1 MPSTAFVRAEAI
13 EKTYPRTRDAEVVAV
28 ALSGANFEIAEHES
42 VSLLG
47 RSGSGKS
54 TLLNLLA
61 GLDRPTQ
68 GRLHVGSYELSAC
81 SKTQL
86 DQYRREMVGVVFQQ
100 FRLVAHKSAEQNV
113 ALPLMFAGVGVRER
127 ECRVAECLELLGRSG
142 RAKHSP
148 AELSGGEQQRVAVAR
163 AIANTPKLLL
173 ADEPTGNLDS
183 QNAKQVM
190 ELLQQARAAS
200 NATLVLVTHDAEL
213 AEQYTDRTLVMND
226 GRIEEEVDA

>member
-13 EKTYPRTRDAEVVAV
+13 EKTYSRSRDAEVAAV

-61 GLDRPTQ
+61 GLDRPTH

-127 ECRVAECLELLGRSG
+127 KCRVAECLELLGLSD
-142 RAKHSP
+142 RAKHRP

-200 NATLVLVTHDAEL
+200 KATLVLVTHDAEL